1 MSRFGGRT
9 REYPAVSIDRFDRD
23 NVRARAFFLSHCHKG
38 EGPPGPPALCPSVR
52 PAPCAPSPGHRPR
65 PACPPT
71 DPCLSPQI
79 T

>member
-38 EGPPGPPALCPSVR
+38 EGPPRSPRRLPVPPHRA
-52 PAPCAPSPGHRPR
+52 SPPPR
-65 PACPPT
+65 
-71 DPCLSPQI
+71 LSPD
-79 T
+79 